1 MYLNFEEAYKKYLI
15 YIDNKLKQQT
25 KRVLKGRF
33 ENQIIPYWREFNVFC
48 VNEFDYLKWQN
59 EIELNSYSN
68 NYKKNL
74 HYLMTNFFDFLIKYF
89 NIEKN
94 IPRLVGNFKLK
105 NEIKKYNIYSCSE
118 FNRFIKCVDN
128 EIYKQF
134 FNLLFFTGLRPGEA
148 MALKFTDLDKRI
160 LSINKTIDEHGS
172 REIGTPKTVSSIREI
187 EIDRKL
193 NRDILKL
200 KKIYCSKYNEFS
212 NNYFIFGG
220 IKPLSP
226 TTINRYKIKAC
237 QKANIKPIKLHEFRH
252 SHATMLVEK
261 KLMIKEVSRRLG
273 HSDSNITLNVYTHA
287 TKVHEK
293 KVIKTLNFIR
303 LFH

>member
-1 MYLNFEEAYKKYLI
+1 MKI
-15 YIDNKLKQQT
+15 KL
-25 KRVLKGRF
+25 F
-33 ENQIIPYWREFNVFC
+33 HI
-48 VNEFDYLKWQN
+48 
-59 EIELNSYSN
+59 
-68 NYKKNL
+68 
-74 HYLMTNFFDFLIKYF
+74 
-89 NIEKN
+89 
-94 IPRLVGNFKLK
+94 
-105 NEIKKYNIYSCSE
+105 
-118 FNRFIKCVDN
+118 
-128 EIYKQF
+128 
-134 FNLLFFTGLRPGEA
+134 
-148 MALKFTDLDKRI
+148 
-160 LSINKTIDEHGS
+160 
-172 REIGTPKTVSSIREI
+172 
-187 EIDRKL
+187 
-193 NRDILKL
+193 
-200 KKIYCSKYNEFS
+200 
-212 NNYFIFGG
+212 GG